1 MESIEQTFFRR
12 FRPDFPKL
20 LAFGFQQTGA
30 DYRYRA
36 SFCNGDF
43 YAELTVSPDGTVHG
57 KVFDADTDYEY
68 LPIRNRFQTG
78 SFVGHVREAYE
89 ELLQQI
95 ADAAFTPVPFSF
107 DQSNRIAS
115 RIRLAYGVLPEFP
128 WDDDNANA
136 IFRHTDND
144 KWFGALLTVK
154 QSKLKHSP
162 SPAASTPAG
171 SQAKAVAAG
180 SQARTIAAA
189 SAHAG
194 SQVKAAAGSAHAGSQ
209 VKVPADSAPPDSF
222 VEVLN
227 LKAPADQI
235 PELTTHPGI
244 YQAWHMNKKHW
255 ISVLLN
261 DTLTDDSVWELIE
274 ISYHLTLTGKSGR
287 QAAAAKDGRRAA
299 RPAAW
304 LIPAAPAQYD
314 VAAGFAGGRTIWW
327 HQHTDVY
334 AGDEVYIYYGRPY
347 SAIMFRCKVLAA
359 SVPPE
364 RTGLDPSEL
373 RPEHRKFMELA
384 LLESYPPDRFPL
396 PFLRAH
402 GGSVCRSARRMPAE
416 LLAAIR
422 S

>member
-36 SFCNGDF
+36 SFCKGDF

-89 ELLQQI
+89 ELLRQI

-115 RIRLAYGVLPEFP
+115 RIRLAYGALPEFP

-154 QSKLKHSP
+154 QSKLKHTP
-162 SPAASTPAG
+162 SPAASQP
-171 SQAKAVAAG
+171 
-180 SQARTIAAA
+180 AAA
-189 SAHAG
+189 TASSA
-194 SQVKAAAGSAHAGSQ
+194 SAGSQ

-261 DTLTDDSVWELIE
+261 NTLTDDSVWELIE

-314 VAAGFAGGRTIWW
+314 VAAGFAGGCTIWW

-384 LLESYPPDRFPL
+384 LLESYPPDRYPL

>member
-95 ADAAFTPVPFSF
+95 ADAAFIPGPFSS

-115 RIRLAYGVLPEFP
+115 RIQLAYGVLPEFP

-144 KWFGALLTVK
+144 KWFAALLTVK

-162 SPAASTPAG
+162 SPAVSQTAAATASSQTRAAADSASAG
-171 SQAKAVAAG
+171 SQAKA
-180 SQARTIAAA
+180 TAA
-189 SAHAG
+189 S
-194 SQVKAAAGSAHAGSQ
+194 
-209 VKVPADSAPPDSF
+209 SAPTDAV

-364 RTGLDPSEL
+364 HTGLDPAEL
-373 RPEHRKFMELA
+373 RPEHRKFMELS
-384 LLESYPPDRFPL
+384 LLESYPPDRYPL

-402 GGSVCRSARRMPAE
+402 GGSVCRSARRMPEE